1 LLVFQPHRFS
11 RTRDLFDDF
20 VKVLTEPDG
29 LILTE
34 VYAAGEAPIAQAD
47 GRALVRAI
55 RQLGRIEP
63 IFAAELQELPG
74 LLDDLVQPGDVVLC
88 MGAGSVG
95 GLAPQ
100 LAERRSTT
108 ASEVIL

>member
-1 LLVFQPHRFS
+1 
-11 RTRDLFDDF
+11 
-20 VKVLTEPDG
+20 VLTEPDG

-88 MGAGSVG
+88 MGAGSIG

-100 LAERRSTT
+100 LAERRSTA